1 VLDHA
6 VQRDLPLRGKSA
18 GTIPGDRNLH
28 AVHLCFGLQRR
39 PKRFQLTEPFDPT
52 QTALRMLGTRD
63 RGTPCP
69 QISTRRSRTRTWLAT
84 EARAS
89 PSVCIGRTASSLHT
103 RARAINESF
112 DAMPSDK
119 PTGQPIL
126 GAKRGCKVTN
136 GSLTRHPIGTNRVQ
150 SSTRGRAP
158 STSSRWRRQRDR
170 PISLGRQVN
179 RSQRQTRVH
188 SRKVRLTRGDA
199 GGRYWI

>member
-150 SSTRGRAP
+150 SSTWGRAINQFSMATP
-158 STSSRWRRQRDR
+158 TLR
-170 PISLGRQVN
+170 PISLSRQVN
-179 RSQRQTRVH
+179 RSPRQTRVH
-188 SRKVRLTRGDA
+188 SRKSVADQG
-199 GGRYWI
+199 